1 MFDFKGSICE
11 DRVQSVTFNELKIG
25 ETFITYS
32 AYEEFGLDE
41 HSVWIYLKTSV
52 RQAIRLNATANPAI
66 VNEFGEN
73 AKVLIVQL
81 QVSKI
86 SL

>member
-11 DRVQSVTFNELKIG
+11 DRVQSVNFEELKIG
-25 ETFITYS
+25 ETFITYP

-41 HSVWIYLKTSV
+41 HSVWIYLKSSA
-52 RQAIRLNATANPAI
+52 RQAVRLNASANSTT
-66 VNEFGEN
+66 VNEFSEN
-73 AKVLIVQL
+73 MKVLIIKL